1 MIKPTGC
8 QSFAG
13 WSIDNLITSTL
24 KRPFPTKEVIYCTL
38 GIGIFVGYKGLKWI
52 RDF

>member
-1 MIKPTGC
+1 MIKPAAY

-13 WSIDNLITSTL
+13 WSIDNLITRTMP
-24 KRPFPTKEVIYCTL
+24 RPFLTKEVIYCTL
-38 GIGIFVGYKGLKWI
+38 SISIFLGYKGLKWI